1 MSFPSP
7 VPTTDTV
14 ESSGRSFRSRRSL
27 QSLASSA
34 VPPPVH
40 FNNLRIPADHLK
52 TIRNKRVRAFYEHQN
67 DMIDRFME
75 VDHVVEALKHGED
88 PDEYIQHHRDYGTTH
103 HCDSTSHLLDSSTSN
118 TNNDNNNIPSI
129 LEDEEASL
137 TQPLVER
144 SQSPARVKRKQGTR
158 QWVIQLAINLSFV
171 ANIILFGSKFIL
183 AIYAGSMAILASA
196 FESFLDLL
204 SNAIIFFTIRIMKK
218 QDYYKYPVGKSRME
232 PLGIIVFAVVI
243 TTSFSQ
249 VLLTSIQRLTDPEK
263 SAEPIDLSLVGILVL
278 IANIVIKGALWFWC
292 WTIKD
297 SSSVQALAKD
307 HENDVVFNIASTIFP
322 VVAVWAKLP
331 WLDPVGAI
339 LLSIYIIYEWMILLL
354 NNIKRLTG
362 HAASTDDLKQLT
374 YMAYRFSTKI
384 TAVDTV
390 RAYYVGDRLLVEVDI
405 VLPPDCPL
413 REAHDVGEALQDA
426 LEMMSNVERAF
437 VHLDYTSVHEIEH
450 RKCGTHID

>member
-1 MSFPSP
+1 MNSP
-7 VPTTDTV
+7 AENL
-14 ESSGRSFRSRRSL
+14 ESSARSFRSRRSL
-27 QSLASSA
+27 QSVATSA
-34 VPPPVH
+34 IPPPVH
-40 FNNLRIPADHLK
+40 FNSLRIPDEHLRAIK
-52 TIRNKRVRAFYEHQN
+52 NKRVRQFYQHQN

-75 VDHVVEALKHGED
+75 VDEVVAALKRGYQPPEHQAFND
-88 PDEYIQHHRDYGTTH
+88 
-103 HCDSTSHLLDSSTSN
+103 HLSPTLDR
-118 TNNDNNNIPSI
+118 
-129 LEDEEASL
+129 EDEEAAIRR
-137 TQPLVER
+137 PLLG
-144 SQSPARVKRKQGTR
+144 SNRKKETPH
-158 QWVIQLAINLSFV
+158 WIISLAINLSFV
-171 ANIILFGSKFIL
+171 ANLVLFGSKFVL
-183 AIYAGSMAILASA
+183 ALFTGSMAILASA

-204 SNAIIFFTIRIMKK
+204 SNAIIFFTVRLMRK

-249 VLLTSIQRLTDPEK
+249 VLLTSVERLTDPEK
-263 SAEPIDLSLVGILVL
+263 ISEPIDLSTTGIIVL
-278 IANIVIKGALWFWC
+278 LANIVIKGVLWLWC

-297 SSSVQALAKD
+297 SSSVQALAQD

-339 LLSIYIIYEWMILLL
+339 LLSIYIIYEWMVLLL
-354 NNIKRLTG
+354 NNIQRLTG

-390 RAYYVGDRLLVEVDI
+390 RAYYVGDRLLVEIDI

-437 VHLDYTSVHEIEH
+437 VHLDYDPIHEIEH
-450 RKCGTHID
+450 RKCGNLIN